1 MNRIVVT
8 GASSMIGAAIVEQ
21 ALNAGCEQ
29 VFAVVRAGCGK
40 LSRLPLNERVKTV
53 FCNIDQYERLPELIH
68 EGCEVFYHIAWDGT
82 GASRDRSIQGQA
94 NNVVYTLKA
103 LHAAK
108 DLGCRMFI
116 GAGSQAEYGKS
127 MLDKIGPDALTS
139 PISAYGVA
147 KYAAGRL
154 GRMEAD
160 RLGLDFVWARVF
172 SVYGKYDKETSM
184 ISSSLRRFLRH
195 EPADFTGASQ
205 RWDYLFSDDAG
216 RAFVMIGQRV
226 HGSRVY
232 CIGSGQSRPLR
243 DYIVEMRDAVDP
255 TLEISFGKI
264 PYTDAGPISI
274 CADISALTADTGWQP
289 VVEFQQ
295 GIRECIRS
303 IEEGNF

>member
-195 EPADFTGASQ
+195 EPA
-205 RWDYLFSDDAG
+205 
-216 RAFVMIGQRV
+216 FVMIGQRV